1 MTIDISKMKAL
12 TAKLRDEYEA
22 RISITSSRYRDAVS
36 KVPLQAATAIE
47 SLLSELEARE
57 ADRRDNPRL
66 WSRKDVQKKAI
77 EYGFEYWRA
86 PDSHGVE
93 CTTPQAVDFLQDL
106 LGVEVEIKDVAIAQR
121 QEGEEK

>member
-1 MTIDISKMKAL
+1 MTEIDIEKYREIAFQ
-12 TAKLRDEYEA
+12 LR
-22 RISITSSRYRDAVS
+22 RDKGAGSVHW
-36 KVPLQAATAIE
+36 KDCAIA
-47 SLLSELEARE
+47 SDAIDTLLSELEDRE

-93 CTTPQAVDFLQDL
+93 CTTSQAVDFLQDL
-106 LGVEVEIKDVAIAQR
+106 LGVEAEIKDVALAQR